1 MIKQWKNEARR
12 MSKLTK
18 RTISALLV
26 DNTGGLSQ
34 GLEIVVTADADSA
47 DSGSNIMP
55 AKQIDLME

>member
-1 MIKQWKNEARR
+1 MNTITIMTADGVE
-12 MSKLTK
+12 MTFSKED
-18 RTISALLV
+18 AV

-34 GLEIVVTADADSA
+34 GLEIVVTADANSA